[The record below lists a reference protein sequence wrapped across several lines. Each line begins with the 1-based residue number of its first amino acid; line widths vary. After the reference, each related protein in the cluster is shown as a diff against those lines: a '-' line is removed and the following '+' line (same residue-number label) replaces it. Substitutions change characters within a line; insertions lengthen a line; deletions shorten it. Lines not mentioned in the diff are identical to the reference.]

1 MEIPDGKEIYA
12 THGEPVM
19 TSSNRTEM
27 NSLSPCS
34 HEEAHSP
41 YGSCTRRHRRVK
53 IRTNDT
59 DVVVLAISVANTLPA
74 DEMWITF
81 GLGKHVYN
89 LAAPAHSIATSL
101 GQDKASVL
109 PMFHALTGCNTVSFF
124 GGRGKKTAW
133 DTWMVF
139 PELTPVLRSLKKSSP
154 ANYGCY

>member
-12 THGEPVM
+12 THGETAM
-19 TSSNRTEM
+19 TSSNRAEM
-27 NSLSPCS
+27 NSLSLCS
-34 HEEAHSP
+34 HEEAD
-41 YGSCTRRHRRVK
+41 TRLMVHVLDASFKGHRRVK

-89 LAAPAHSIATSL
+89 LAAHSIATSL

-109 PMFHALTGCNTVSFF
+109 PINVSCPD
-124 GGRGKKTAW
+124 R
-133 DTWMVF
+133 M
-139 PELTPVLRSLKKSSP
+139 
-154 ANYGCY
+154 